1 MAYEDLKDL
10 PKRIASDRVI
20 CDKAFSVDKNAKYD
34 GYQRG
39 IAPMNYK
46 YFDKSLLVLILHAV
60 LLCMQINL
68 LLKMKLFQTKN

>member
-1 MAYEDLKDL
+1 MAYEDLKGL

-68 LLKMKLFQTKN
+68 VLKMKLFQTKN

>member
-1 MAYEDLKDL
+1 MAYEDLKGL
-10 PKRIASDRVI
+10 PKRIASDSVI

-68 LLKMKLFQTKN
+68 VLKMKLFQTKN